1 MQQRGFTLL
10 ELLVVLTL
18 IGMIAASVG
27 PRFLEMAN
35 KLRHRNDWQ
44 SVQQAINELPFKVRQ
59 KGVSVVL
66 GSHTDDIPL
75 PQGWQLKAR
84 QPIYYLTNGICLGGE
99 LQILEG
105 GIIKQSI
112 QLDSPY
118 CQWQGIP

>member
-18 IGMIAASVG
+18 IGMIAAVVG
-27 PRFLEMAN
+27 PRFLEMAD

-44 SVQQAINELPFKVRQ
+44 TVQQAINELPFTVRQ
-59 KGVSVVL
+59 RGVQVVL

-75 PQGWQLKAR
+75 PQGWQLKAP
-84 QPIYYLTNGICLGGE
+84 QPIYYLANGICLGGE
-99 LQILEG
+99 LQILADG
-105 GIIKQSI
+105 VIKQSI
-112 QLDSPY
+112 QLESPY